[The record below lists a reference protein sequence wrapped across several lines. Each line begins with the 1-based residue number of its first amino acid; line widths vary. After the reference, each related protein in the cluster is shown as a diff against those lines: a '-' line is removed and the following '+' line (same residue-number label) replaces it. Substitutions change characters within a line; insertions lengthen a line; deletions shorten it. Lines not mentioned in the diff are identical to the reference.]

1 MKRQIFA
8 IIFAIGI
15 LGAVSAGTTYAQS
28 QAFKIEV
35 PFEFTANN
43 KTLPAGTYVIGPA
56 SDNRT
61 VWKLQDAY
69 QKPET
74 LLLAGGLFGSDDA
87 GNVGLTFRR
96 YGVRNFLVGF
106 KSFSYKVKLP
116 TSASE
121 KDFKRT
127 WSGIA
132 KNDLAIVVA
141 VSGR

>member
-1 MKRQIFA
+1 MKKQIFA

-15 LGAVSAGTTYAQS
+15 LGAVSAGKTYAQS

-43 KTLPAGTYVIGPA
+43 KTLPAGTYVVGPA
-56 SDNRT
+56 SDSRI
-61 VWKLQDAY
+61 VWKLQDAH
-69 QKPET
+69 QKPEAF
-74 LLLAGGLFGSDDA
+74 LLAAGFGSNDT

-96 YGVRNFLVGF
+96 YGDRNFLIGF
-106 KSFSYKVKLP
+106 KSFSYQMKLQ

-121 KDFKRT
+121 KDYKRT

-132 KNDLAIVVA
+132 KNDLGIVVA